1 MVQDDPQ
8 AAKDVE
14 ELTRQMQHLDPSRFR
29 GNPAMVEAM
38 HSEILSSVDRIELEL
53 QRSGE
58 ATDARTGKPYTVP
71 AGYQESVADYYR
83 RLSQNER

>member
-1 MVQDDPQ
+1 
-8 AAKDVE
+8 
-14 ELTRQMQHLDPSRFR
+14 
-29 GNPAMVEAM
+29 M
-38 HSEILSSVDRIELEL
+38 HSEILSSVDRLELEL

-58 ATDARTGKPYTVP
+58 ATDARTGKPFTVP